1 MPGKNFEV
9 SGYEIVQGTEM
20 TLGGGAVKFYAYI
33 ACHGAGGERFGLY
46 FLRPDSPPCSNECD
60 LAANWAASFLPANQF
75 QWYVDLLRNEAS
87 VCAHVDSDTPSANRL
102 YTGPKPFNDEKNFAD
117 LDAWLTAHPD
127 IAKTIIWE
135 APGGTTRAYP
145 EWPAEQKAELI
156 AAFQA
161 AWKGDALPLTDP
173 PSNMLNAVKT
183 IIPEAQARPLYLA
196 HAGHSLAVEIA
207 RTVSWSLLEYAQDNL
222 KLLFDSRGMFLWR
235 DAEAG
240 YEVSYAVPAPPS
252 IEFAFMRFKGLIA
265 LTRRATI
272 ARLLDW
278 CRSHL
283 YHFRYVIDGDV
294 QDMEAQWQ
302 YRGWPPVS
310 RILSGTSV
318 TGRPEWGFHHW
329 TAGCYGTTFFLRAL
343 LRAVNIPVV
352 NVSVGGHTAPHF
364 TSEGLYLS
372 HGDDPYDLLSVG
384 IPPIPADELFI
395 DQVKFDLWFGGG
407 KSVDEQEKY
416 VAARPR
422 ELAIQ
427 YLSLGL
433 LQTRCDDIKNS
444 RSRETSKVF
453 EIYKDIYSLADLEAA
468 SLWERIDA
476 RIADL
481 GGCEQISGYN
491 PFDKT

>member
-1 MPGKNFEV
+1 MPGKSFTV
-9 SGYEIVQGTEM
+9 TSYEIVQGTEM
-20 TLGGGAVKFYAYI
+20 TYGGGVVKFYAYI
-33 ACHGAGGERFGLY
+33 TCHGAGGERLGLY
-46 FLRPDSPPCSNECD
+46 FLRPDSPPYNNQCD
-60 LAANWAASFLPANQF
+60 LATNWAASFLPANQF
-75 QWYVDLLRNEAS
+75 QWYADLLRNEAP
-87 VCAHVDSDTPSANRL
+87 VCAYVDSDTPSANRL
-102 YTGPKPFNDEKNFAD
+102 YTGPKPFNDEEKFAD
-117 LDAWLTAHPD
+117 LDGWLIAHPD

-135 APGGTTRAYP
+135 PPDANPRAYP
-145 EWPAEQKAELI
+145 NWPPEEKTELV

-161 AWKGDALPLTDP
+161 AWKRDTLPLTDP
-173 PSNMLNAVKT
+173 PPNMLNAVKT
-183 IIPEAQARPLYLA
+183 ILPEAHARPLYLA
-196 HAGHSLAVEIA
+196 HVGHSLAVEIA
-207 RTVSWSLLEYAQDNL
+207 KSVSWSLMEYTQDDL

-235 DAEAG
+235 DAQGG
-240 YEVSYAVPAPPS
+240 YEVSYAIPAPPS
-252 IEFAFMRFKGLIA
+252 IEFNFLLSNNLIS

-283 YHFRYVIDGDV
+283 LHYRHVIDGDV

-302 YRGWPPVS
+302 YCGWPPVS

-329 TAGCYGTTFFLRAL
+329 TAGCSGTTFFLRAL
-343 LRAVNIPVV
+343 LRVVNIPVV
-352 NVSVGGHTAPHF
+352 YVSIGGHFTPHF

-395 DQVKFDLWFGGG
+395 DQAKFDLWYGGG
-407 KSVDEQEKY
+407 KSVTEQEKY

-422 ELAIQ
+422 ELAIL

-433 LQTRCDDIKNS
+433 LQTRCDDIKNG
-444 RSRETSKVF
+444 RSHETSKVF
-453 EIYKDIYSLADLEAA
+453 EIFKDIYSLADLEAG
-468 SLWERIDA
+468 SLWDRMDA

-491 PFDKT
+491 PFDKP